1 MLAEAYK
8 WIVTRGWFLSIML
21 VVVWPL
27 LSIPAGK
34 FTKDYFA
41 FWVLISIAWGFGAAI
56 VITFLPLMESA
67 TELSAVF
74 NGIIGRG
81 DSGAKAYVEKDADEK
96 FDEA

>member
-1 MLAEAYK
+1 MLAESYK
-8 WIVTRGWFLSIML
+8 WIVTRGWILTIVL

-56 VITFLPLMESA
+56 VITFLPLME
-67 TELSAVF
+67 LSAELTATIK
-74 NGIIGRG
+74 GIFGMAEASPEKEYAAKEG
-81 DSGAKAYVEKDADEK
+81 DN

>member
-1 MLAEAYK
+1 M
-8 WIVTRGWFLSIML
+8 
-21 VVVWPL
+21 
-27 LSIPAGK
+27 
-34 FTKDYFA
+34 
-41 FWVLISIAWGFGAAI
+41 I

-81 DSGAKAYVEKDADEK
+81 DNGAKVYVEKDADEK

>member
-1 MLAEAYK
+1 MD
-8 WIVTRGWFLSIML
+8 GFL
-21 VVVWPL
+21 PL
-27 LSIPAGK
+27 CLSSSGLFSLFL

-81 DSGAKAYVEKDADEK
+81 DNGAKAYVEKDADEK